1 MLLGVAAGLL
11 MTVLYALHNLIP
23 PLFGRPEPVPIPSDP
38 TVLMGFRHVLAA
50 IVLAAGSAVMN
61 AMLGVVGVVTLLILL
76 KRPWAAWLAAVCL
89 FVWPVIQG
97 MFPPGTPMLDLA
109 IGGLIIGVW
118 TAVIVRF
125 GLLATIAALATHF
138 MLLRAPLTTQFGTW
152 RAPAGITYIVM
163 TAGVGLF
170 AAWLSRQR
178 AVAA

>member
-1 MLLGVAAGLL
+1 
-11 MTVLYALHNLIP
+11 
-23 PLFGRPEPVPIPSDP
+23 
-38 TVLMGFRHVLAA
+38 MGFRHVLAA

-76 KRPWAAWLAAVCL
+76 KRSWAAWLAAVCL

-97 MFPPGTPMLDLA
+97 MFPPGTPSLDLA
-109 IGGLIIGVW
+109 VGVLIIGVW
-118 TAVIVRF
+118 IAVIIRF

-152 RAPAGITYIVM
+152 RATAGITYIVV
-163 TAGVGLF
+163 TAGVGLL

-178 AVAA
+178 AGAAAALG